1 MELSGSIEKIG
12 DIQEISSSFR
22 KREMVLRTE
31 EQYPQPI
38 MIEFVQD
45 KTALPDQFKVG
56 DKVTVSINIRG
67 REWTSPQ
74 GQVKYFVSIQ
84 GWRIQADQPAAAPE
98 TPGTPANNPPSFE
111 TPDNVD
117 FSLDPKDD
125 DLPF

>member
-1 MELSGSIEKIG
+1 MELTGSIEKIG

-38 MIEFVQD
+38 MIEFTQD
-45 KTALPDQFKVG
+45 KTSLPEQFKVG

-84 GWRIQADQPAAAPE
+84 GWRIQADAPAPAAAASSAP
-98 TPGTPANNPPSFE
+98 TSAPPSFE

>member
-1 MELSGSIEKIG
+1 MELTGSIEKIG
-12 DIQEISSSFR
+12 DIQEISASFR
-22 KREMVLRTE
+22 KRELVLRTE

-45 KTALPDQFKVG
+45 KTSLPDQFKVG
-56 DKVTVSINIRG
+56 DKVTVGINIRG

-84 GWRIQADQPAAAPE
+84 GWRIQADAPAPSAPAAST
-98 TPGTPANNPPSFE
+98 TPNNPPSFE